1 MFLLMKKLIILNN
14 NSNSEETF
22 TTENGRV
29 FSNPPILGVLPWEV
43 FPEIN
48 PVYDSDISDE
58 VRLRKK
64 KLS

>member
-1 MFLLMKKLIILNN
+1 MNN